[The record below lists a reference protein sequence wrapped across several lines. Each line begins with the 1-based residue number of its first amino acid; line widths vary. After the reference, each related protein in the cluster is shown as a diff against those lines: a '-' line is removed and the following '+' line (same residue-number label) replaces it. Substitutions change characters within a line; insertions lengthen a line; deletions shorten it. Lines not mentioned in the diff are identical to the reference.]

1 MINRNKTDR
10 KAETRVDLVYG
21 VEAEKMAAQP
31 KATAMEKKNV
41 PNAAEHIDQLVAR
54 AKKAQAAFMDMTQE
68 QIDTIVQQ
76 MALAGLD
83 KHMHLAKMAV
93 EETGRGV
100 YEDKITKNIFATE
113 YIFNSIKYE
122 KTVGVIEDNPNGAYM
137 KIAEPVGIVMG
148 ITPVTNPTSTT
159 MFKALISIKTRN
171 PIIFGFHPSAQK
183 CSAEAARIL
192 HDAAVKY
199 GAPEHCIQWIEY
211 PSMDATN
218 ALMNHPDVALI
229 LATGGAGMVRAAY
242 SCGKPAL
249 GVGPG
254 NVPCFIDKTAELE
267 QAVTDLILSKTF
279 DNGMICASEQAVIIE
294 EPVFAEVKK
303 LMQAKGCRF
312 LTKEETGKLQGM
324 AMKAESC
331 AVNPAIVGQSAKQ
344 IAEMAGISVPDD
356 TKILVAELDGVGP
369 KFPLSA
375 EKLSP
380 VLACYKVKNAQ
391 EGIDRAAEIVAF
403 GGMGHSSVIHSHD
416 DDVIRRFAD
425 RLQTGRILVNSPS
438 THGAIGDIYN
448 TNLPSLTLGC
458 GSYGRNSTSSNVTA
472 VNLLNIK
479 RVAKR
484 TVNMQWFKV
493 PNKIYFEKGATQ
505 YLAKM
510 PDIHR
515 VMIVTDAMM
524 VKLGYVEKLEY
535 YLRQRRTPV
544 AIEVFSDVEPD
555 PSTKTVERGAEM
567 MRSFEPDFII
577 ALGGGSPM
585 DAAKGMW
592 LFYEYPDTDFD
603 NLKQKFLDIRKRT
616 FKYPRLGQKAK
627 FVAIPTTS
635 GTGSEVTS
643 FAVITDK
650 EKGNTKYPLA
660 DYELTPDVAIIDPE
674 FVYSLPKT
682 AVADTG
688 MDVLTHAIEAYVS
701 VMASDYTDGLAIKA
715 IQLVFENLVK
725 SYREA
730 CPKAREKMHNASTLA
745 GMAFANAF
753 LGINHSLAHKWGAQ
767 YHTAHGRTNAILMPH
782 VIRYNAKKPTKFASF
797 PKYDHF
803 VADVRYAEIARIL
816 GLPARTTE
824 EGVKSLIEAIRGL
837 NRELGIP
844 ESFQE
849 LGFDPKDFESR
860 VDYLADRAFEDQC
873 TTANPKLPLVT
884 ELAEV
889 YRDAFYGRF
898 E

>member
-1 MINRNKTDR
+1 MAVKNEVAPAKEPTAGQYIQTLIDKANK
-10 KAETRVDLVYG
+10 A
-21 VEAEKMAAQP
+21 
-31 KATAMEKKNV
+31 
-41 PNAAEHIDQLVAR
+41 H
-54 AKKAQAAFMDMTQE
+54 AAFMSMDQK
-68 QIDTIVQQ
+68 QIDRIVQA

-83 KHMHLAKMAV
+83 KHMMLAKMAV

-113 YIFNSIKYE
+113 YVYHSIKYD
-122 KTVGVIEDNPNGAYM
+122 KTVGVIEDNEYESFQ
-137 KIAEPVGIVMG
+137 KIAEPVGIIMG

-171 PIIFGFHPSAQK
+171 PIIFGFHPSAQN
-183 CSAEAARIL
+183 CSREAAKIL
-192 HDAAVKY
+192 LEAAVKH
-199 GAPEHCIQWIEY
+199 GAPADCIQWIDD
-211 PSMDATN
+211 PSMDRTN
-218 ALMNHPDVALI
+218 ALMNHNDVALI
-229 LATGGAGMVRAAY
+229 LATGGSAMVRAAY

-254 NVPCFIDKTAELE
+254 NVPCFIEKTADIN
-267 QAVTDLILSKTF
+267 QAVTDLILSKSF

-294 EPVFAEVKK
+294 EPIFDQVKK
-303 LMQAKGCRF
+303 KMIANGCYFVNKDEAAK
-312 LTKEETGKLQGM
+312 LTAG
-324 AMKAESC
+324 AINAEKC
-331 AVNPAIVGQSAKQ
+331 AVNPAIVGQSAVT
-344 IAEMAGISVPDD
+344 IAQMCGIEVPAG
-356 TKILVAELDGVGP
+356 TKILVAEIEGVGT

-380 VLACYKVKNAQ
+380 VLACYKVKTAA
-391 EGIDRAAEIVAF
+391 EGIERAAEVVAF
-403 GGMGHSSVIHSHD
+403 GGMGHSSVIHSNNEE
-416 DDVIRRFAD
+416 VINKFAD
-425 RLQTGRILVNSPS
+425 RLQTGRIIVNSPS

-448 TNLPSLTLGC
+448 TNMPSLTLGC

-472 VNLLNIK
+472 VNLINVK
-479 RVAKR
+479 RVARR

-493 PNKIYFEKGATQ
+493 PNKVYFEKGATQ

-510 PDIHR
+510 PDITR
-515 VMIVTDAMM
+515 VAIVTDAMM
-524 VKLGYVEKLEY
+524 VKLGYVEKVEH
-535 YLRQRRTPV
+535 YLRQRQMPV

-555 PSTKTVERGAEM
+555 PSTTTVDRGTEM
-567 MRSFEPDFII
+567 MRRFQPDCII

-585 DAAKGMW
+585 DAAKAMW
-592 LFYEYPDTDFD
+592 LFYEYPDTDFND
-603 NLKQKFLDIRKRT
+603 LKQKFMDIRKRIY
-616 FKYPRLGQKAK
+616 KYPRLGSKAK

-650 EKGNTKYPLA
+650 NLGNTKYPLA
-660 DYELTPDVAIIDPE
+660 DYELTPDVAIVDPE

-701 VMASDYTDGLAIKA
+701 VMANDYTDGLAIKA
-715 IQLVFENLVK
+715 IQLVFQYLEQSALQGDK
-725 SYREA
+725 L
-730 CPKAREKMHNASTLA
+730 AREKMHNASTIA

-753 LGINHSLAHKWGAQ
+753 LGINHSLAHKWGGQ

-797 PKYDHF
+797 PKYSHF
-803 VADVRYAEIARIL
+803 VADERYAEIARIL

-824 EGVKSLIEAIRGL
+824 EGVNSLINAIRKL
-837 NRELGIP
+837 NKTLGIE

-849 LGFDPKDFESR
+849 IGFDAKDFEAH

-884 ELAEV
+884 ELADV
-889 YRDAFYGRF
+889 YRNAFYGRF